1 LGRQIRLSLSN
12 LGLGRLL
19 RHPDL
24 SLRFLFGL
32 LLRRTQGFLGLSPRH
47 SQFLVV
53 LTGQFRLLGTNALN
67 IFLVLGLLIYY
78 GRGFLGK
85 LLGERQETIAQTIQR
100 AETAQKE
107 AAATLKTAQHN
118 LAQAQAMAAQLKQE
132 GLAKAEQMR
141 ADLLALAAQEV
152 ERIGLQAQQSI
163 ELEQERTVA
172 AIRQR
177 ITELTLAYVTAQ
189 LQQRLTPEMQSR
201 LIDQG
206 IARLGGGA

>member
-1 LGRQIRLSLSN
+1 MDS
-12 LGLGRLL
+12 
-19 RHPDL
+19 
-24 SLRFLFGL
+24 L
-32 LLRRTQGFLGLSPRH
+32 LLAMVEEGAGVRFNPD
-47 SQFLVV
+47 
-53 LTGQFRLLGTNALN
+53 LLGTNALN

-78 GRGFLGK
+78 GRGFLGN
-85 LLGERQETIAQTIQR
+85 LLGERQQTIAQTIQR

-177 ITELTLAYVTAQ
+177 ITELTLAQVTAQ
-189 LQQRLTPEMQSR
+189 LQERLTPELHSR

-206 IARLGGGA
+206 IARLGGGV

>member
-1 LGRQIRLSLSN
+1 MDS
-12 LGLGRLL
+12 
-19 RHPDL
+19 
-24 SLRFLFGL
+24 L
-32 LLRRTQGFLGLSPRH
+32 LLAMVEEGAGVRFNPD
-47 SQFLVV
+47 
-53 LTGQFRLLGTNALN
+53 LLGTNALN
-67 IFLVLGLLIYY
+67 IFLVLGLLIYS
-78 GRGFLGK
+78 GRGFLGN

-189 LQQRLTPEMQSR
+189 LQERLTPEMQSR

-206 IARLGGGA
+206 IAQLGGGA

>member
-1 LGRQIRLSLSN
+1 MDS
-12 LGLGRLL
+12 
-19 RHPDL
+19 
-24 SLRFLFGL
+24 L
-32 LLRRTQGFLGLSPRH
+32 LLAMVEEGAGVRFNPD
-47 SQFLVV
+47 
-53 LTGQFRLLGTNALN
+53 LLGTNALN

-78 GRGFLGK
+78 GRGFLGN
-85 LLGERQETIAQTIQR
+85 LLGERQQTIAQTIQR

>member
-1 LGRQIRLSLSN
+1 MDS
-12 LGLGRLL
+12 
-19 RHPDL
+19 
-24 SLRFLFGL
+24 L
-32 LLRRTQGFLGLSPRH
+32 LLAMVEEGAGVRFNPD
-47 SQFLVV
+47 
-53 LTGQFRLLGTNALN
+53 LLGTNALN

-78 GRGFLGK
+78 GRGFLGN

-189 LQQRLTPEMQSR
+189 LQERLTPEMQSR

-206 IARLGGGA
+206 IAQLGGGA

>member
-1 LGRQIRLSLSN
+1 MDS
-12 LGLGRLL
+12 
-19 RHPDL
+19 
-24 SLRFLFGL
+24 L
-32 LLRRTQGFLGLSPRH
+32 LLAMVEEGAGVRFNPD
-47 SQFLVV
+47 
-53 LTGQFRLLGTNALN
+53 LLGTNALN

-163 ELEQERTVA
+163 ELEQERRVE

-177 ITELTLAYVTAQ
+177 ITELTLAQVTAQ

>member
-1 LGRQIRLSLSN
+1 MDS
-12 LGLGRLL
+12 
-19 RHPDL
+19 
-24 SLRFLFGL
+24 L
-32 LLRRTQGFLGLSPRH
+32 LLAMVEEGAGVRFNPD
-47 SQFLVV
+47 
-53 LTGQFRLLGTNALN
+53 LLGTNALN

-85 LLGERQETIAQTIQR
+85 LLGERQQTIAQTIQR

-118 LAQAQAMAAQLKQE
+118 LAQAQAMAEKLKQE

-172 AIRQR
+172 TIRQR

-189 LQQRLTPEMQSR
+189 LQQRLTPEVQSR

-206 IARLGGGA
+206 IAQLGGGA

>member
-1 LGRQIRLSLSN
+1 MDS
-12 LGLGRLL
+12 
-19 RHPDL
+19 
-24 SLRFLFGL
+24 L
-32 LLRRTQGFLGLSPRH
+32 LLAMVEEGAGVRFNPD
-47 SQFLVV
+47 
-53 LTGQFRLLGTNALN
+53 LLGTNALN

-78 GRGFLGK
+78 GRGFLGN